1 MMSVKEDVEEIS
13 QMILLMLATYISYLG
28 YTKFYR
34 RFTLEN
40 LMSLLVC
47 KEFCKTIH
55 YTHQEKVVDG

>member
-47 KEFCKTIH
+47 KEFDESMPKSNQH
-55 YTHQEKVVDG
+55 EGD